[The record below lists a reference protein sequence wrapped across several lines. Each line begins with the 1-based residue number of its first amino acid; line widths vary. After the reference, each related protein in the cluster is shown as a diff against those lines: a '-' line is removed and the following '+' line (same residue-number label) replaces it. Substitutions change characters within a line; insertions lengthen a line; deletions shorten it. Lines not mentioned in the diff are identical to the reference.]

1 MTAIRFISGEAAL
14 RGFLHDF
21 SEEARGDLVE
31 RGINASGALSKSHR
45 VQVTTTGNGTVGEL
59 LGLGYWTK
67 AGSGSPPG
75 TVANLDKLKE
85 WALVKGIAKDV
96 DNPTRFAELVQDKIY
111 TEGSKDFRER
121 NPNVYRGAAKRMQ
134 PRVPGVIQAFLS
146 DIPKP
151 MGEVFTAA
159 FKVA

>member
-1 MTAIRFISGEAAL
+1 MSTIRFISGRAAL
-14 RGFLHDF
+14 ENFIHGYSDEAQREL
-21 SEEARGDLVE
+21 EARN
-31 RGINASGALSKSHR
+31 INATGALSKSHR
-45 VQVTTTGNGTVGEL
+45 VEVVEGDRAMTGTL
-59 LGLGYWTK
+59 FGLSYWTK

-75 TVANLDKLKE
+75 TVADLDKLKE